1 MNINE
6 LSNEEVLFL
15 YFSNRKWVDTY
26 DDIFEH
32 KSIEDRLEILDFGQV
47 TVTRFLREEDLDNM
61 VKADHYK
68 YCTVI
73 NDKLEPIVDI
83 IQEADSV
90 LYASI
95 KDCFE
100 KAEI

>member
-26 DDIFEH
+26 EDIFEH
-32 KSIEDRLEILDFGQV
+32 KNIEDRLEILDFGQV
-47 TVTRFLREEDLDNM
+47 TVTRYLHDEDIEDML
-61 VKADHYK
+61 KRDHYK
-68 YCTVI
+68 YCMDI
-73 NDKLEPIVDI
+73 NKKLAPIADI
-83 IQEADSV
+83 IEEADSV
-90 LYASI
+90 LYNNI
-95 KDCFE
+95 KDCFN

>member
-6 LSNEEVLFL
+6 LNNEEVLFL

-47 TVTRFLREEDLDNM
+47 TVTRYLHEEDIDEM
-61 VKADHYK
+61 VKRDHYK
-68 YCTVI
+68 YCTGI
-73 NDKLEPIVDI
+73 NDKLAPIVDI
-83 IQEADSV
+83 IEEADSV
-90 LYASI
+90 LYKSV

-100 KAEI
+100 KAEV